1 MYFAL
6 TTKNVCR
13 GVFRFYG
20 ERRRYIKRGLSP
32 VRRPGLLFLVVTNNS
47 GMSELLLFVPIC
59 DIVRFVKIEPL
70 LRAPWIA
77 G

>member
-1 MYFAL
+1 MF
-6 TTKNVCR
+6 
-13 GVFRFYG
+13 
-20 ERRRYIKRGLSP
+20 P
-32 VRRPGLLFLVVTNNS
+32 VVTNNP
-47 GMSELLLFVPIC
+47 GMSDLLLFVPIR